1 MKIFGPVCNGLE
13 KAIENLSSIIVVIL
27 TVFIGIEVVS
37 RYLVGRSYGFLEEF
51 SCWMM
56 VWFSFLS
63 AGVLL
68 RRNHHIRID
77 LLEDR
82 LNARGKAIL
91 AILSSITSLIA
102 GVWFAWAGILTC
114 VKAYQN
120 QELPMS
126 SLGIPLYLVRLALPI
141 GMVCLVIFSIEL
153 LSKNIHSLCLLRK
166 GR

>member
-27 TVFIGIEVVS
+27 TIFIGTEVVS
-37 RYLVGRSYGFLEEF
+37 RYLVGKSYGFLEEF

-63 AGVLL
+63 TGVLL
-68 RRNHHIRID
+68 RRNQHVRVD
-77 LLEDR
+77 VLEDR
-82 LNARGKAIL
+82 LSARGKAIL
-91 AILSSITSLIA
+91 TILSSITSLIA

-114 VKAYQN
+114 IKAYQS
-120 QELPMS
+120 QELSIS
-126 SLGIPLYLVRLALPI
+126 SLGIPLWFVRLALPI
-141 GMVCLVIFSIEL
+141 GMVCLAIFSIEL
-153 LSKNIHSLCLLRK
+153 LSKSIRSFGSLKR